1 MNSIIGALSTFTM
14 TLIGIV
20 IVYMVLLYVLARL
33 SKNEEWNQ
41 NFKIEFK
48 QLLLS
53 VMIYV
58 SVFGISNAL
67 HALYSIYA
75 VGTDLFSFISIQL
88 IMMLKNL
95 QFYASHLMLAG
106 SMMKMYGEFTNIGY
120 PHGSYG
126 SARLVTFPGIDLLA
140 SVTFQTR
147 DLIMIATGGL
157 VVQSVAMDLIKNLAL
172 TVVLPIGVI
181 LRILPITR
189 QFGNELIGLSIATYV
204 ILPLIYFIFFNTIA
218 EIGDQRGGFLKRFT
232 NQYLGLTS
240 NDVVEPDKI
249 FVDISNSRSQNGIE
263 AGETYLRDY
272 FDKEYKQE
280 INKEIEEKTSTPDQ
294 IYRTFELYMTTS
306 LIQSAFVIG
315 LPIQFLF
322 MYSLYLYASGFLVFG
337 FGLPGFALA
346 ITLTAAKSIRDGLER
361 LI

>member
-1 MNSIIGALSTFTM
+1 MGSILGSLGTFTM

-20 IVYMVLLYVLARL
+20 VVYMVLLYVLSRL
-33 SKNEEWNQ
+33 AKNEEWNQ

-53 VMIYV
+53 IMIYV
-58 SVFGISNAL
+58 SIFGISNAV
-67 HALYSIYA
+67 HQLYSTYS
-75 VGTDLFSFISIQL
+75 VGTDLFSFISTQL

-95 QFYASHLMLAG
+95 QFYASHLMLSA

-126 SARLVTFPGIDLLA
+126 SARLVAFPGIDLLA
-140 SVTFQTR
+140 SVTFQIR
-147 DLIMIATGGL
+147 DIIMIATGGL
-157 VVQSVAMDLIKNLAL
+157 VVQSVAMDLIRNLAL

-189 QFGNELIGLSIATYV
+189 QFGNEMIGLSVAMYL
-204 ILPLIYFIFFNTIA
+204 ILPLMYFVFLNTIA
-218 EIGDQRGGFLKRFT
+218 EISDDRGGFMKRFT
-232 NQYLGLTS
+232 NQYLGLNS
-240 NDVVEPDKI
+240 NDVIEPDKI
-249 FVDISNSRSQNGIE
+249 FVNLMNNKSNNGIE
-263 AGETYLRDY
+263 QGERTLKDY
-272 FDKEYKQE
+272 FDTYYKRE
-280 INKEIEEKTSTPDQ
+280 IDREIQEKTSTPDE
-294 IYRTFELYMTTS
+294 IYRTFEVYMTIS
-306 LIQSAFVIG
+306 LIQSSFVIT

-346 ITLTAAKSIRDGLER
+346 ITLTAAKSIRDSLER
-361 LI
+361 LV